1 MSQPRLVYDQLLIS
15 YYKEG
20 ISHRDMSYTLLHSY
34 QLALNILGPDC
45 SDLFFKHDGF
55 AFL

>member
-1 MSQPRLVYDQLLIS
+1 MINYLFRIT
-15 YYKEG
+15 KEG
-20 ISHRDMSYTLLHSY
+20 ISHRDMSYTLLRSY

-45 SDLFFKHDGF
+45 GDLYFKHDGF